1 MFTSDFGAADFAPAT
16 VSAMLLSGF
25 AAAALA
31 RATSARML
39 SGFRNGLFLALARAS
54 SARMS
59 SDFGIAGLGST
70 LAASA
75 VLPSAFTASGAG
87 ISAAG
92 TTEGASLTD
101 SVGSILGDSSLAMA
115 CGPDGKIH
123 PSVTF
128 RNYQL
133 VTGFLRRR
141 GKITSTLQ
149 ESVTTTFRANRR
161 SRAV

>member
-1 MFTSDFGAADFAPAT
+1 
-16 VSAMLLSGF
+16 MLLSGF
-25 AAAALA
+25 AVAALA

-39 SGFRNGLFLALARAS
+39 SGFRNGLFFALFRAS

-70 LAASA
+70 LAVSA
-75 VLPSAFTASGAG
+75 GLPSAFTASGAG

-92 TTEGASLTD
+92 TTEGASLTGV

-133 VTGFLRRR
+133 VTGFLPRR

-149 ESVTTTFRANRR
+149 ESITAALRANR
-161 SRAV
+161 

>member
-39 SGFRNGLFLALARAS
+39 SGFRNGLFLALFRAS

-59 SDFGIAGLGST
+59 SDFGAAGFGST

-75 VLPSAFTASGAG
+75 ALLSAFTASGAG

-92 TTEGASLTD
+92 ATEGASLTGVR
-101 SVGSILGDSSLAMA
+101 VGSILGDSSLSMA
-115 CGPDGKIH
+115 CGPMEKFIH
-123 PSVTF
+123 
-128 RNYQL
+128 R
-133 VTGFLRRR
+133 
-141 GKITSTLQ
+141 
-149 ESVTTTFRANRR
+149 
-161 SRAV
+161 